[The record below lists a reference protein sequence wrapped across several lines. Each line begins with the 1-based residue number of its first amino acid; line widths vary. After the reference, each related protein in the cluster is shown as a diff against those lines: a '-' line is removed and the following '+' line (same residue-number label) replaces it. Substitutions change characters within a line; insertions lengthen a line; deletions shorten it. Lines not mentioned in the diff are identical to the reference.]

1 MRIANNVRTYLGHQL
16 SRIAGV
22 IVALSLWI
30 VILLSIYLALT

>member
-1 MRIANNVRTYLGHQL
+1 MRIGNTVRTYLGHQL

-30 VILLSIYLALT
+30 VILLPIHLALT